1 MQWSINAHSNLFPTC
16 YQKLS
21 SVKFWLACFFCF
33 SCALALCIFALSCS
47 HYLCRKEEIQCSDVG
62 WVPRWFERQLRF
74 HHVSLRG
81 YSYVCAH
88 ARPISVPSEPDVAY
102 FEPPALIAYLKLR
115 GEESRCNLH
124 AGALACSAI
133 ERWQMEISISEE
145 DTVTSLVQGTDLFKN
160 NVSFWATGTTESLRP
175 QAKIDQRHDGL
186 TNALCDLVSN
196 YFKSCAQVIGYDSKK
211 YLVKANVS
219 IIAHI

>member
-62 WVPRWFERQLRF
+62 WVPRCVWETVKIPSREFK
-74 HHVSLRG
+74 SG

-88 ARPISVPSEPDVAY
+88 ARPISVPSEPDCGLFWA
-102 FEPPALIAYLKLR
+102 ACTDCLSQ

-133 ERWQMEISISEE
+133 ERWKMEISVSEE

-196 YFKSCAQVIGYDSKK
+196 YFKSCAQVIGYDSKI